1 MEGKIIYIGGE
12 EGLEN
17 AALKNTFQIRNVS
30 SAEEAIEK
38 NLLSEAAV
46 FLIGPDVTNPVREI
60 QKINSIDI
68 YLAIILLALP
78 HQITRVKQAIQFA
91 PFVGKNILIVA
102 LSAEVDIA
110 SICKGAALRTK
121 QKRNF
126 HRINLHPEQEAAT
139 IKKIAPEQ
147 LGTFL
152 DNAPI
157 GAVLLNDAGQVINY
171 NQQAKNFFPAL
182 SLAYADVSH
191 LFKQQEAT
199 TIQAFIH
206 DGHHPEIRKEF
217 TTGQK
222 IMEITSSE
230 VYSEEGQKHFLLLLN
245 DVTYQRTESKRI
257 EAILEALPQMAW
269 TTNAAG
275 EVVHFTQSWYH
286 YTGQTPADAKGSGW
300 LSAIYQDDI
309 DKLSERWKSSL
320 QSGKPFQQ
328 AARYK
333 NIKGKYRW
341 HLARASAIKNENREI
356 TMWVGTCTDIH
367 DQILL
372 TEELERKI
380 KERTHSL
387 EVSNSELEQ
396 FAHVSSHDLQ
406 EPLRKIRT
414 FAELLKDGP
423 YENLDDTSKKYIDK
437 INSTAERMSNSL
449 KALLHF
455 TKMHKVEKF
464 IVVDLEEVVAQVLV
478 DLELLITQKGA
489 SVDIA
494 PLPQVKAIPIQM
506 QQLFYNLINN
516 ALKFSRKDSSPHIEI
531 TARQLLEEELAQ
543 YPRLVRFKE
552 YFEIVV
558 KDNGI
563 GFDQSHAEKIFTI
576 FQRLH
581 KKTEYEGTGIGLSL
595 VKKVVNNHNGEV
607 RAVSTPGKGAAF
619 YVILPV

>member
-1 MEGKIIYIGGE
+1 VEGKIIYIGGE

-17 AALKNTFQIRNVS
+17 AALKNTFQVRNVS
-30 SAEEAIEK
+30 SAKEAIEK
-38 NLLSEAAV
+38 NLLSEAVV
-46 FLIGPDVTNPVREI
+46 FLIGPDVTNPVREV
-60 QKINSIDI
+60 QKINSADVH
-68 YLAIILLALP
+68 LAIILLALP
-78 HQITRVKQAIQFA
+78 QQITRVKQAVQFA
-91 PFVGKNILIVA
+91 PFVGKNVLVVS
-102 LSAEVDIA
+102 LSPEVDLA
-110 SICKGAALRTK
+110 AICKGATLRTR

-126 HRINLHPEQEAAT
+126 CRINLQPEQEAT

-157 GAVLLNDAGQVINY
+157 GAVLLNDAEEVINS
-171 NQQAKNFFPAL
+171 NQQAKKFFPAL
-182 SLAYADVSH
+182 SLAHAALSH
-191 LFKQQEAT
+191 LFNPQEAT
-199 TIQAFIH
+199 TIQTFIH
-206 DGHHPEIRKEF
+206 DGHHPEIRTEL

-230 VYSEEGQKHFLLLLN
+230 AYSEEGQKHFLLLLN
-245 DVTYQRTESKRI
+245 DVTYQRTETKRI

-269 TTNAAG
+269 TTGAAG
-275 EVVHFTQSWYH
+275 EVVYFTQGWYH
-286 YTGQTPADAKGSGW
+286 YTGQKPAEAEGSGW
-300 LSAIYQDDI
+300 LSVIYPDDV
-309 DKLSERWKSSL
+309 DKFLERWNSSL

-328 AARYK
+328 ATRYK
-333 NIKGKYRW
+333 NSIGKYRW
-341 HLARASAIKNENREI
+341 HLARASAIKNENQEI
-356 TMWVGTCTDIH
+356 IMWVGTCTDIH

-380 KERTHSL
+380 KERTRSL
-387 EVSNSELEQ
+387 EVSNRELEQ

-414 FAELLKDGP
+414 FAELLKEGQ
-423 YENLDDTSKKYIDK
+423 YESLDDTSKRYIDK

-455 TKMHKVEKF
+455 TKMHKEEKF
-464 IVVDLEEVVAQVLV
+464 IVVDLGDIVAQVLV

-489 SVDIA
+489 SVHIEL
-494 PLPQVKAIPIQM
+494 LPQVKAIPIQM

-516 ALKFSRKDSSPHIEI
+516 ALKFARKDVPPIIEI
-531 TARQLLEEELAQ
+531 TARQLLEDEVAQ
-543 YPRLVRFKE
+543 YPGLVRFKE
-552 YFEIVV
+552 YYEIVV
-558 KDNGI
+558 KDNGV
-563 GFDQSHAEKIFTI
+563 GFEQSHAEKIFTI

-607 RAVSTPGKGAAF
+607 RAVSTSGQGAAF
-619 YVILPV
+619 HVILPV

>member
-1 MEGKIIYIGGE
+1 MEGTIIYIGRE
-12 EGLEN
+12 LSLEN
-17 AALKNTFQIRNVS
+17 AALRNTFYIKNVS

-46 FLIGPDVTNPVREI
+46 FLIGPDVANPVREV
-60 QKINSIDI
+60 QKINSNDI

-78 HQITRVKQAIQFA
+78 NQITRVKQAVQFA
-91 PFVGKNILIVA
+91 PFVGKNLLIVS
-102 LSAEVDIA
+102 LNHEVDLA
-110 SICKGAALRTK
+110 AICNGAALRTK

-126 HRINLHPEQEAAT
+126 RRINLHPGHDST

-157 GAVLLNDAGQVINY
+157 GALLVNDADGVVNY
-171 NQQAKNFFPAL
+171 NQQAKKYFPAL
-182 SLAYADVSH
+182 NIAHAALSH
-191 LFKQQEAT
+191 LFNQQEAT
-199 TIQAFIH
+199 TINAFIH

-217 TTGQK
+217 IAGQK
-222 IMEITSSE
+222 ILEITSSE

-269 TTNAAG
+269 ITNAAG
-275 EVVHFTQSWYH
+275 AVVHFTQSWYH
-286 YTGQTPADAKGSGW
+286 YTGQMPAEAQGSGW
-300 LSAIYQDDI
+300 LSVIHQDDK

-341 HLARASAIKNENREI
+341 HLARASTIKNENQEI

-414 FAELLKDGP
+414 FAELLKEGP
-423 YENLDDTSKKYIDK
+423 YESLDDTSKKYIDK

-455 TKMHKVEKF
+455 TKMQRDEKF
-464 IVVDLEEVVAQVLV
+464 IVVDLEEIVTQVLV
-478 DLELLITQKGA
+478 DLELLITEKGA
-489 SVDIA
+489 SVRIE
-494 PLPQVKAIPIQM
+494 PLPKVKAIPIQM

-516 ALKFSRKDSSPHIEI
+516 ALKFSKKDVPPQIEI
-531 TARQLLEEELAQ
+531 TARQLLEEEVAQ
-543 YPRLVRFKE
+543 YSRLVKFKE
-552 YFEIVV
+552 YHEIVV
-558 KDNGI
+558 KDIGV
-563 GFDQSHAEKIFTI
+563 GFDQRHAEKIFTI

-581 KKTEYEGTGIGLSL
+581 NKTEYEGTGIGLSL
-595 VKKVVNNHNGEV
+595 VRKVVNNHNGEV
-607 RAVSTPGKGAAF
+607 RAVSAPGKGAAF
-619 YVILPV
+619 HVILPV

>member
-1 MEGKIIYIGGE
+1 MEETIIYIGRELGFE
-12 EGLEN
+12 STALEN
-17 AALKNTFQIRNVS
+17 AFQIMNVS

-38 NLLSEAAV
+38 NWLSEAAV
-46 FLIGPDVTNPVREI
+46 CLIGADVTNPVKEV
-60 QKINSIDI
+60 QKINSNDS
-68 YLAIILLALP
+68 YLAIIMLALP
-78 HQITRVKQAIQFA
+78 HQITRVKQAVQFA
-91 PFVGKNILIVA
+91 PFIGKNLLVVSLSPELDLAA
-102 LSAEVDIA
+102 L
-110 SICKGAALRTK
+110 CTGAALRTK

-126 HRINLHPEQEAAT
+126 RRINFHAERDAP
-139 IKKIAPEQ
+139 IKKITPEQ

-157 GAVLLNDAGQVINY
+157 GAVLLNDAGQVVNY

-191 LFKQQEAT
+191 LFKQEEAIT
-199 TIQAFIH
+199 FQAFIH
-206 DGHHPEIRKEF
+206 DGHHPEMKKEF

-222 IMEITSSE
+222 QLEITSSE
-230 VYSEEGQKHFLLLLN
+230 VYSEEGQKHYLLLLN

-269 TTNAAG
+269 TTNPAG
-275 EVVHFTQSWYH
+275 EVLYFTQGWYH
-286 YTGQTPADAKGSGW
+286 YTGQKRDEAKGSGW
-300 LSAIYQDDI
+300 LPVIYPDDI
-309 DKLSERWKSSL
+309 EKLSERWNSSL

-333 NIKGKYRW
+333 NINGKYRW
-341 HLARASAIKNENREI
+341 HLARASAIKNGNQEI

-367 DQILL
+367 DQIVL
-372 TEELERKI
+372 TEELERKV
-380 KERTHSL
+380 KERTRLL

-414 FAELLKDGP
+414 FAELLKEGS
-423 YENLDDTSKKYIDK
+423 YEILDDTSKRYIDK

-455 TKMHKVEKF
+455 TKMHKEEKF
-464 IVVDLEEVVAQVLV
+464 IVVDLEEIVAQVLV
-478 DLELLITQKGA
+478 DLELLVTQKGA
-489 SVDIA
+489 VVDIE

-506 QQLFYNLINN
+506 HQLFYNLINN
-516 ALKFSRKDSSPHIEI
+516 ALKFSRKDNPPCIKI
-531 TARQLLEEELAQ
+531 TTRQVLDEELAH
-543 YPRLVRFKE
+543 YPRLARFKE
-552 YFEIVV
+552 YYEIIV
-558 KDNGI
+558 KDNGV
-563 GFDQSHAEKIFTI
+563 GFDQSNAEKIFTI

-581 KKTEYEGTGIGLSL
+581 KITEFEGTGIGLSL

-607 RAVSTPGKGAAF
+607 RAVSTPGQGAAF
-619 YVILPV
+619 HVILPV